1 MVIHDAQIPRQK
13 DSLQNTLGGHNLK
26 GKDEVN
32 EKKKKGQIEEEKK
45 LKKERRLR
53 LI

>member
-13 DSLQNTLGGHNLK
+13 DSLQNTLGGHNLE

-32 EKKKKGQIEEEKK
+32 EKKIGQIEEEKK
-45 LKKERRLR
+45 N
-53 LI
+53 